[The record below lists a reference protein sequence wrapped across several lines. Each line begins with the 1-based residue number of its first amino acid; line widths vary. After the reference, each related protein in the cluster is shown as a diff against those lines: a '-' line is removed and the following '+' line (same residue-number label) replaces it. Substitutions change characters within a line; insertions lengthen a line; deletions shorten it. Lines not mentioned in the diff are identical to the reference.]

1 MSITIHGYD
10 WVIKDEYGDDDNVN
24 IHCWGLDR
32 DSNPYLLRFTDFNVY
47 CYIELPLYVD
57 GQFYVWNEDN
67 SARFVENILNWRL
80 KEHAPIE
87 SRFEMK
93 NKLYYYRGDRKFPM
107 IYVEFSSLNALR
119 HCTNMLNNPIK
130 TQEWGYIMC
139 TVLESTSV
147 NIVRK
152 LLTNRNI
159 RYSQWFTCEGTK
171 VLEED
176 KISSEENEY
185 IVKWQTMKIVPDDI
199 CKNWATNPGILAFDI
214 ECYSN
219 NHRAM
224 PDKYDARHVAYMIS
238 AIYKRQGDSK
248 SIKRHGIVIGDCNHI
263 PPEKL
268 ANCEIFQVN
277 DELELVEAFAKI
289 VNKTNPEILTGYNI
303 LSFDY
308 PYLDHRIKRTIE
320 GKWPN
325 MSRLIDGKTTMESKN
340 WKSGAYGFVTCN
352 ILMMEGRISV
362 DLLPIIKRDYK
373 LEKYTLDFVCKKFI
387 GKTKFDKF
395 NYQEMFV
402 VYENLTSSR
411 KGMKKLSRL
420 LKEDPT
426 LNENKEFNM
435 RVFEMNVKYEQARA
449 DMTEVM
455 EYCIQDSELV
465 IELMEKLNVWVS
477 LVEMSNIVGVTIVE
491 IFTRGQ
497 QIRCMSQMYDLAHRE
512 GFVLDTRT
520 APNYK
525 FSGGYVYE
533 PIPGLY
539 DNIICLDFSSLY
551 PSIIRAYNICYTT
564 LVPPELMDVVPDD
577 DCNIIEFD
585 QEEPLIEVKKQ
596 LGDGEVID
604 FYEGCEGENQEEKD
618 IEIFKEIG
626 KKKKKEIKTV
636 TKSYRF
642 KFYKKKEGLLPRLE
656 GKLIAERK
664 AVRRL
669 EAQTKRELK
678 PLEKTE
684 AARIVLNEYLS
695 GNIEVITRE
704 EAGIR
709 TKKLSTSEVAVPPEV
724 ITASKRVLLFC
735 QLLDSDFLKSIHEKD
750 DKERVE
756 FNIKKT
762 DDDHKLEKL
771 ELQIAEVG
779 TNKEELAKILNYL
792 EETREERCELISTK
806 KTLMVILDKRQ
817 LAIKVS
823 ANSFFGF
830 LGIREGGKMPLL
842 EGAMSI
848 TAMGRKLIGEVR
860 IYIENKYGGK
870 QIAGDTDSCRG
881 TTPVLIRASNGAIS
895 YVQIKDLMKY
905 TNSLNPEA
913 THYTY
918 SGYNPVNIEK
928 VGNLV
933 SNVSNVN
940 INDYDNIV
948 NIKEETKLIEP
959 KRQLLPV
966 PKKSIKTSTT
976 STSTS
981 TTSTTS
987 TPIISEVLIT
997 SIISQVLTTP
1007 VISETSI
1014 ITKLKS
1020 RLKIIEEPK
1029 KSKQE
1034 FYNFNTYLEVWT
1046 EKGWSKIKY
1055 LMKHRNQKKLYRVLT
1070 HTGVVDVT
1078 EDHSLLNEES
1088 EEVTPNQLQKGMFLL
1103 HHDLPNIQY
1112 NNPNMTIEKA
1122 WAWGFFMAEGTCG
1135 TYDYSYGERSSWSVC
1150 NQNQDF
1156 LLRAQ
1161 AAMRAAEPDYEFI
1174 IDPCMKSSA
1183 VDKLNARGKGES
1195 IQPLVEKY
1203 EKLFYVERS
1212 EYMTTNKATD
1222 LGIRFKKVPDEILM
1236 ANNDIKRSFYEGW
1249 YAGDGD
1255 KTEGITGRFDIKG
1268 QIGAAGL
1275 YYICSA
1281 LGYKVAL
1288 NSEKTPERE
1297 IYRINLSKKQG
1308 NKPNIIK
1315 KIIELGVLDEDVFDI
1330 ETENHH
1336 FAAGPGRM
1344 VVHNSV
1350 MMHLPFIKNSKEC
1363 NYWGNRLAE
1372 EITGIPPG
1380 GKDCDGV
1387 IHPEGRKG
1395 LFPPPLGMEFE
1406 KAMRL
1411 LCLRKKKYAAYLIA
1425 KDGSF
1430 KTDDIMDKLGNI
1442 IGSKLSMLIRGI
1454 VLARRDNAKVLA
1466 KTYTSALNM
1475 VMNRE
1480 TMDKGLCLLIDAVQD
1495 LLDNKVSIEDLS
1507 SIRELGANYKSDSYF
1522 LKVFSDRLKKEGQIV
1537 NPGDRLVFLVVK
1549 DPNARLLGEKMRLV
1563 DQYEESL
1570 KTDTPHEID
1579 YIYYI
1584 EKVLMNPINQLFE
1597 VGFKDV
1603 IPHLQAL
1610 SFKPSNRHK
1619 IINIDQPIKILLK
1632 LIEYGGN
1639 IQDYKVDACARIKHL
1654 NEPPKPRKM
1663 RLIIVNTNDD
1673 KNDDKNNNNLL
1684 ITQSSK
1690 LTTTLKLK
1698 ITNNRPLLS
1707 KEPISIKKESLLKN
1721 ALSPPSS
1728 PSSLKIL
1735 MPRLIKK

>member
-32 DSNPYLLRFTDFNVY
+32 DSKPYLLRFTNFNVY

-57 GQFYVWNEDN
+57 GSLYVWNETN
-67 SARFVENILNWRL
+67 ASRFVENVLEWRL
-80 KEHAPIE
+80 KDHAPVE
-87 SRFEMK
+87 HRFEMK
-93 NKLYYYRGDRKFPM
+93 KKIYYYMGDRKFPM
-107 IYVEFSSLNALR
+107 IYVEFASLNALR

-130 TQEWGYIMC
+130 TQEWGHIMC
-139 TVLESTSV
+139 SVWESTSV
-147 NIVRK
+147 TIVRK
-152 LLTNRNI
+152 LLTERNI
-159 RYSQWFTCEGTK
+159 RYSQWFTCEGEK
-171 VLEED
+171 VPEED
-176 KISSEENEY
+176 QISSLENEY
-185 IVKWQTMKIVPDDI
+185 IVKWKTMEVVNSEI

-224 PDKYDARHVAYMIS
+224 PDKYDARHMAYMIS

-277 DELELVEAFAKI
+277 DELELVNAFAEI
-289 VNKTNPEILTGYNI
+289 TNKTDPEILTGYNI

-308 PYLDHRIKRTIE
+308 PYLDHRLKRTMDD
-320 GKWPN
+320 WPN
-325 MSRLIDGKTTMESKN
+325 MSRLVSGKTTMESKN
-340 WKSGAYGFVTCN
+340 WKSGAYGYVTCN

-362 DLLPIIKRDYK
+362 DLLPIVKRDYK

-387 GKTKFDKF
+387 GKQKLAKF
-395 NYQEMFV
+395 NYVDMFV
-402 VYENLTSSR
+402 IYENLTSSR
-411 KGMKKLSRL
+411 KNLKELSKL
-420 LKEDPT
+420 LKEDPN
-426 LNENKEFNM
+426 LNQNDEFSMKVLDVNT
-435 RVFEMNVKYEQARA
+435 KYEKARA

-497 QIRCMSQMYDLAHRE
+497 QIRCLSQMYDLAHRE
-512 GFVLDTRT
+512 GYVLNTRT
-520 APNYK
+520 APSYK
-525 FSGGYVYE
+525 FSGGYVFE

-564 LVPPELMDVVPDD
+564 LVPEELMDIVPDE

-585 QEEPLIEVKKQ
+585 QEEPLVEVKAPI
-596 LGDGEVID
+596 GDGGELVD
-604 FYEGCEGENQEEKD
+604 FYEGCEGEDQKD
-618 IEIFKEIG
+618 KDVEVFKEVI
-626 KKKKKEIKTV
+626 KRKKKEVKTV

-642 KFYKKKEGLLPRLE
+642 KFYKKKEGLLPQLE

-669 EAQTKRELK
+669 EAQTKREVK

-684 AARIVLNEYLS
+684 AIRIVLNEYLKGDIQIIS
-695 GNIEVITRE
+695 RE

-709 TKKLSTSEVAVPPEV
+709 AKKLSTSDVPVAPEI
-724 ITASKRVLLFC
+724 ITAAKRVLLFC
-735 QLLDSDFLKSIHEKD
+735 QLLDIDFIKANHEKD
-750 DKERVE
+750 EKDRAE

-762 DDDHKLEKL
+762 DEDCNLEKL
-771 ELQIAEVG
+771 ELQIAETG
-779 TNKEELAKILNYL
+779 PNNEELIKILNYL
-792 EETREERCELISTK
+792 EETREKRCETISTM

-830 LGIREGGKMPLL
+830 LGIRDGGKMPLL

-848 TAMGRKLIGEVR
+848 TAMGRKLIGQVR
-860 IYIENKYGGK
+860 IYIEGKYGGK
-870 QIAGDTDSCRG
+870 QIAGDTDTCRG
-881 TTPVLIRASNGAIS
+881 HTPILIRASNGAVS
-895 YVQIKDLMKY
+895 YIQIKDLMKY
-905 TNSLNPEA
+905 TNPLIPEA

-918 SGYNPVNIEK
+918 TDNNPINI
-928 VGNLV
+928 
-933 SNVSNVN
+933 
-940 INDYDNIV
+940 DN
-948 NIKEETKLIEP
+948 T
-959 KRQLLPV
+959 
-966 PKKSIKTSTT
+966 TT
-976 STSTS
+976 STSTKS
-981 TTSTTS
+981 TS
-987 TPIISEVLIT
+987 
-997 SIISQVLTTP
+997 
-1007 VISETSI
+1007 
-1014 ITKLKS
+1014 TKLK
-1020 RLKIIEEPK
+1020 LKIIGEPK

-1034 FYNFNTYLEVWT
+1034 FYNFPIDIQVWT

-1055 LMKHRNQKKLYRVLT
+1055 LMKHKNQKKLYRVLT

-1078 EDHSLLNEES
+1078 EDHSLLNEEA

-1112 NNPNMTIEKA
+1112 NNPDMTIEKA
-1122 WAWGFFMAEGTCG
+1122 WVWGFFMAEGTCG
-1135 TYDYSYGERSSWSVC
+1135 TYDYDYGPRSSWSIS

-1161 AAMRAAEPDYEFI
+1161 KAMRAAEPDYEFI

-1183 VDKLNARGKGES
+1183 VDKLNARGKGEC

-1236 ANNDIKRSFYEGW
+1236 ATNDIKRSFYEGW
-1249 YAGDGD
+1249 YAGDGE

-1275 YYICSA
+1275 YYICAA

-1350 MMHLPFIKNSKEC
+1350 MMHLPFIKDSKEC

-1425 KDGSF
+1425 KDGTF

-1466 KTYTSALNM
+1466 KSYTNILNM

-1480 TMDKGLCLLIDAVQD
+1480 TMEQALCALIDTIQN
-1495 LLDNKVSIEDLS
+1495 LLDAKITIEDLT

-1522 LKVFSDRLKKEGQIV
+1522 LKVFSDNLKKAGKIV
-1537 NPGDRLVFLVVK
+1537 NPGDRLDFLVIK
-1549 DPNARLLGEKMRLV
+1549 DPNAKLLGDKMRLV
-1563 DQYEESL
+1563 DQYTESL
-1570 KTDTPHEID
+1570 KTDTPYELD
-1579 YIYYI
+1579 YTYYI

-1597 VGFKDV
+1597 VGFKDI
-1603 IPHLQAL
+1603 IPHLKTL
-1610 SFKPSNRHK
+1610 SYKPTNRHK
-1619 IINIDQPIKILLK
+1619 IIDIDQPVKILLK
-1632 LIEYGGN
+1632 LIEHGGN
-1639 IQDYKVDACARIKHL
+1639 IQHYKEEARATIKYL
-1654 NEPPKPRKM
+1654 YEPPKPRKM
-1663 RLIIVNTNDD
+1663 RLIIVDD
-1673 KNDDKNNNNLL
+1673 KKDDKKDESCTDKLVKTLNLKVKNNLAIL
-1684 ITQSSK
+1684 PKDSFS
-1690 LTTTLKLK
+1690 
-1698 ITNNRPLLS
+1698 
-1707 KEPISIKKESLLKN
+1707 ISIKKEPLPKTKN
-1721 ALSPPSS
+1721 AIIIPSTPPKIIM
-1728 PSSLKIL
+1728 PKLKK
-1735 MPRLIKK
+1735 MDNK

>member
-10 WVIKDEYGDDDNVN
+10 WVVKDEYGDEDNVN

-32 DSNPYLLRFTDFNVY
+32 DSKPYLLRFTNFNVY
-47 CYIELPLYVD
+47 CYIELPLYVN
-57 GQFYVWNEDN
+57 GMLHIWTE
-67 SARFVENILNWRL
+67 SESERFVEDILNWRL
-80 KEHAPIE
+80 KEHAPVE

-93 NKLYYYRGDRKFPM
+93 KKLNYYRGERKFPM
-107 IYVEFSSLNALR
+107 IYLEFSSLNALR
-119 HCTNMLNNPIK
+119 HCKNMLNNPIK

-139 TVLESTSV
+139 QVLEVDSV
-147 NIVRK
+147 TIVRK
-152 LLTNRNI
+152 LLTNRNV
-159 RYSQWFTCEGTK
+159 RYSQWFTCEGEK
-171 VLEED
+171 VPED
-176 KISSEENEY
+176 EQISTIENEY
-185 IVKWQTMKIVPDDI
+185 IIKWQTMEIVPNEI
-199 CKNWATNPGILAFDI
+199 CKNWATNPGILSFDI

-224 PDKYDARHVAYMIS
+224 PDKYDARHMAYMIS
-238 AIYKRQGDSK
+238 AIYKRQGDAK
-248 SIKRHGIVIGDCNHI
+248 SMKRHGIVIGDCNHI

-268 ANCEIFQVN
+268 ENCEIFQVN
-277 DELELVEAFAKI
+277 DEIELVDAFADI
-289 VNKTNPEILTGYNI
+289 TNKTDPEILTGYNI

-308 PYLDHRIKRTIE
+308 PYLDHRLKRVMNT
-320 GKWPN
+320 WPN
-325 MSRLIDGKTTMESKN
+325 MTRLVSGKTTMESKN

-362 DLLPIIKRDYK
+362 DLLPIVKRDYK

-387 GKTKFDKF
+387 GKTKLDKF

-411 KGMKKLSRL
+411 KGMKELSKL
-420 LKEDPT
+420 LKEDPS
-426 LNENKEFNM
+426 LKDNNEFATK
-435 RVFEMNVKYEQARA
+435 VLEMSIKYEKARA

-455 EYCIQDSELV
+455 KYCIQDAELV

-497 QIRCMSQMYDLAHRE
+497 QIRCISQMYDLAHRE
-512 GFVLDTRT
+512 GYVLDTRT

-525 FSGGYVYE
+525 FSGGYVYD

-564 LVPPELMDVVPDD
+564 LVPEELMDIVPDE

-585 QEEPLIEVKKQ
+585 QEEPLVEAPKTPNNEDLV
-596 LGDGEVID
+596 D

-618 IEIFKEIG
+618 IEVFKEVK
-626 KKKKKEIKTV
+626 KKKKKEVKTV
-636 TKSYRF
+636 TKHYKF
-642 KFYKKKEGLLPRLE
+642 KFYKKQEGLLPKLE

-664 AVRRL
+664 AVRKL
-669 EAQTKRELK
+669 EAQTKREVK

-684 AARIVLNEYLS
+684 AIRIVLAEYLN
-695 GNIEVITRE
+695 GGIEVIGRE
-704 EAGIR
+704 EAAVKV
-709 TKKLSTSEVAVPPEV
+709 KKLSNSDVPVPPEV

-735 QLLDSDFLKSIHEKD
+735 QLLDAEFLKSIHAKD
-750 DKERVE
+750 EKERTD

-762 DDDHKLEKL
+762 DDDIKLEEL
-771 ELQIAEVG
+771 ELKIAEIG
-779 TNKEELAKILNYL
+779 LNNEELSKILKNL
-792 EETREERCELISTK
+792 EDTREARCEQISTM

-817 LAIKVS
+817 LSIKVS

-860 IYIENKYGGK
+860 VYIENKYGGK
-870 QIAGDTDSCRG
+870 QVAGDTDSCRG
-881 TTPVLIRASNGAIS
+881 MTPILIRASNGAIS
-895 YVQIKDLMKY
+895 YIQIKDLMKY

-918 SGYNPVNIEK
+918 SNDTPIN
-928 VGNLV
+928 
-933 SNVSNVN
+933 NVN
-940 INDYDNIV
+940 NDHQESSTP
-948 NIKEETKLIEP
+948 IKRTLIPSQKSRSLEITSIP
-959 KRQLLPV
+959 IKRTLLPP
-966 PKKSIKTSTT
+966 PKSRSII
-976 STSTS
+976 S
-981 TTSTTS
+981 TTSTTPTTS
-987 TPIISEVLIT
+987 TIT
-997 SIISQVLTTP
+997 STTTP
-1007 VISETSI
+1007 KR
-1014 ITKLKS
+1014 KLK
-1020 RLKIIEEPK
+1020 LLIIDEPK

-1034 FYNFNTYLEVWT
+1034 YYDFNTDIEVWT
-1046 EKGWSKIKY
+1046 ERGWSKIKY
-1055 LMKHRNQKKLYRVLT
+1055 LMKHKNTKKLFRVLT

-1078 EDHSLLNEES
+1078 EDHSLLNEKA
-1088 EEVTPNQLQKGMFLL
+1088 EEVTPNQVQVGTILL
-1103 HHDLPNIQY
+1103 HHNLPNIQY
-1112 NNPNMTIEKA
+1112 DNPDMTTEKA
-1122 WAWGFFMAEGTCG
+1122 WVWGFFMAEGTCG
-1135 TYDYSYGERSSWSVC
+1135 VYNYSYGERSSWSIS
-1150 NQNQDF
+1150 NQNQEF

-1161 AAMRAAEPDYEFI
+1161 KAMREIEPDYDFI

-1195 IQPLVEKY
+1195 IKPLVEKY
-1203 EKLFYVERS
+1203 EELFCTERS

-1222 LGIRFKKVPDEILM
+1222 KGIRFKKVPDEILM
-1236 ANNDIKRSFYEGW
+1236 ATNDIKRSFLEGW

-1255 KTEGITGRFDIKG
+1255 KTCRGSGRFDIKG

-1275 YYICSA
+1275 YYICAA
-1281 LGYKVAL
+1281 LGYKVGL
-1288 NSEKTPERE
+1288 NTEKTPEKE
-1297 IYRINLSKKQG
+1297 TYRLNLSKNQALHPDK
-1308 NKPNIIK
+1308 IK
-1315 KIIELGVLDEDVFDI
+1315 KIIPLGVLDEDVFDI

-1344 VVHNSV
+1344 VIHNSV
-1350 MMHLPFIKNSKEC
+1350 MMHLPFIKDPKEC

-1372 EITGIPPG
+1372 EISGIPPG
-1380 GKDCDGV
+1380 GKDVDGV
-1387 IHPEGRKG
+1387 VHPNGRPG
-1395 LFPPPLGMEFE
+1395 LFPPPLAMEFE

-1466 KTYTSALNM
+1466 NSYTNILNM

-1480 TMDKGLCLLIDAVQD
+1480 TMGKALCVLIDAIQN
-1495 LLDNKVSIEDLS
+1495 LLDGKVSIEDLT

-1537 NPGDRLVFLVVK
+1537 NPGDRLAFLVVK
-1549 DPNARLLGEKMRLV
+1549 DPSARLLGDKMRLV
-1563 DQYEESL
+1563 EQYEESL
-1570 KTDTPHEID
+1570 KTDTPYEID
-1579 YIYYI
+1579 YTYYI

-1597 VGFKDV
+1597 VGFKDI
-1603 IPHLQAL
+1603 IPHLKAL
-1610 SFKPSNRHK
+1610 SFQPTNRHK
-1619 IINIDQPIKILLK
+1619 LIDIDQPVKILLK
-1632 LIEYGGN
+1632 LIEYGGD
-1639 IQDYKVDACARIKHL
+1639 IQHYKQDAITRIRKL
-1654 NEPPKPRKM
+1654 YEPPQPRKIK
-1663 RLIIVNTNDD
+1663 LIIVNDKDD
-1673 KNDDKNNNNLL
+1673 KDDDSKSKNEQLKEILKSKVNNNRCILQNK
-1684 ITQSSK
+1684 IEGSSVK
-1690 LTTTLKLK
+1690 L
-1698 ITNNRPLLS
+1698 
-1707 KEPISIKKESLLKN
+1707 KESLSKPKLIIT
-1721 ALSPPSS
+1721 PPSS
-1728 PSSLKIL
+1728 PRIIMPKIT
-1735 MPRLIKK
+1735 KK